1 MKILTI
7 LKYSLKLYCLL
18 LLFSSCNKNQEN
30 SLVQSK
36 GARDSI
42 NSYIK
47 LSEKRDRTP
56 IDRIN
61 YAEQALKKSE
71 QSSID
76 SLYVKAGFNLARIYW
91 SYDDYNKFKEV
102 SQMVRSYSLKE
113 KDSFGIG
120 KSNSYLGN
128 YYMLKG
134 KNDSAYYHFY
144 EATKMLRQIGEERE
158 LADALLN
165 MGIIQKNEKD
175 FIVGEITSVEA
186 IPIYSTLKDYEQL
199 SSVYNNLGIISNEL
213 ERYDK
218 AIEYHG
224 KSLDYS
230 IKSGIDDKS
239 QITSLN
245 NLGVVYEGQEEYG
258 KAIEYYRKALSFTS
272 LSNKYPKLHAML
284 LDNLAHARF
293 LSGDKMNLPDSYFI
307 PLKIRDSIEDTVG
320 KIVNNVHIA
329 EYFLA
334 EKDTVAAKE
343 YVTTALTLAETNKS
357 YGDMLT
363 PLSLLSDIDKGKD
376 GLLAAKKYIKISDSL
391 KNAERK
397 IRNQFA
403 RIRFETDEIEQKN
416 KEISKQKDLF
426 IAISA
431 VLLMFGIFIYIIRKQ
446 QEKNKELKFSKA
458 QQEKNEEIYN
468 LMLSQQ
474 RKLEEGR
481 QQEKKR
487 ISQELHD
494 RVLSKLFGTRLN
506 LDSLNLKN
514 DTQTIQTRTKYID
527 ELKSIEQEIRQISH
541 DLNTEIYDSNL
552 GYTEVISNLIA
563 SQAQLGNLEF
573 KFQSDSQISWE
584 TVSNKVKIHLYR
596 IIQEALQNIN
606 KHANAKNI
614 KLTFKKDNESL
625 RVDISD
631 DGVGFDNLKVKNGI
645 GLKNIRSRVKEIG
658 GKLQLNSAVGGGTN
672 ININISV

>member
-1 MKILTI
+1 MKKPTK
-7 LKYSLKLYCLL
+7 LKW
-18 LLFSSCNKNQEN
+18 LLFVLVCFIIFSCN
-30 SLVQSK
+30 SK
-36 GARDSI
+36 KSGLRDNFSRERDSI
-42 NSYIK
+42 NLYIQ
-47 LSEKRDRTP
+47 LSDDESLSA
-56 IDRIN
+56 IDRLN
-61 YAEQALKKSE
+61 YAEAAVPKAR
-71 QSSID
+71 SIGED
-76 SLYVKAGFNLARIYW
+76 SLYIKSLINLAKVNFYQGNIDEYKALSLRA
-91 SYDDYNKFKEV
+91 KE
-102 SQMVRSYSLKE
+102 YSEKV

-120 KSNSYLGN
+120 KAHNYLAI
-128 YYMLKG
+128 YYMNTDR
-134 KNDSAYYHFY
+134 NDSAYYHFN
-144 EATKMLRQIGEERE
+144 EAVSVLYRINDESL
-158 LADALLN
+158 LATSLLN
-165 MGIIQKNEKD
+165 MAIIQKNEKD
-175 FIVGEITSVEA
+175 FIEGEVTSIEA
-186 IPIYSTLKDYEQL
+186 MKIYTELEDYESL
-199 SSVYNNLGIISNEL
+199 SSLYNNLGIISNEL

-218 AIEYHG
+218 AIEYHS
-224 KSLDYS
+224 KSLDYA
-230 IKSGIDDKS
+230 IKAGEDYKS

-245 NLGVVYEGQEEYG
+245 NLGVVYENQEEYA
-258 KAIEYYRKALSFTS
+258 KAIEYYTRALTFKS
-272 LSNKYPKLHAML
+272 LPDESPKLHAML

-293 LSGDKMNLPDSYFI
+293 LSGDKANLPDEYFV
-307 PLKIRDSIEDTVG
+307 PLRIRDSIDDTVG

-334 EKDTVAAKE
+334 EKDTATAKE
-343 YVTTALTLAETNKS
+343 YVTAALKLAEVNKS

-363 PLSLLSDIDKGKD
+363 PLSLLSDIDNGQD
-376 GLLAAKKYIKISDSL
+376 GLLAAKKYIRISDSL
-391 KNAERK
+391 QNAERK

-431 VLLMFGIFIYIIRKQ
+431 VLLMFGVFIYIIRKQ

-494 RVLSKLFGTRLN
+494 GVLSKLFGTRLN

-514 DTQTIQTRTKYID
+514 DEQTIQTRTKYID

-563 SQAQLGNLEF
+563 SQAQLGNLEY

-584 TVSNKVKIHLYR
+584 AISNKVKIHLYR

-606 KHANAKNI
+606 KHAQAKNI

-625 RVDISD
+625 RIDISD
-631 DGVGFDNLKVKNGI
+631 DGVGFDNHKIKNGI
-645 GLKNIRSRVKEIG
+645 GLKNIKSRVKEIG
-658 GKLQLNSAVGGGTN
+658 GKLQLDSAVGGGTN